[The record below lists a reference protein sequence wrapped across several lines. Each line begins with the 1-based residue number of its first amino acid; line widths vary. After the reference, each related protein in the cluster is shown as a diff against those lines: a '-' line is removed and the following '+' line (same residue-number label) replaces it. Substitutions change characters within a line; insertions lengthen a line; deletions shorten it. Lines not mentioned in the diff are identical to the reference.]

1 MAHGVFN
8 IVIWTV
14 MS

>member
-8 IVIWTV
+8 QKLRT
-14 MS
+14 